1 MQRTTRLNAFS
12 PQLLLVLGACLATS
26 FALPRAAQLEGHEE
40 LRAAVLEQL
49 GTAQEVDPE
58 ALLVT
63 SAGAA
68 HVIAGAPPLAR
79 VTGDDV
85 LGLMLLQGQGKW
97 RGGEA
102 IADGVYH
109 IRRGEG
115 PRMVELQ
122 DEGGEVVAS
131 FTLDFPTGEGDES
144 GGAPVRWPRLYV
156 EIARDLIPSA
166 R

>member
-12 PQLLLVLGACLATS
+12 PQLLLVLAACLVS
-26 FALPRAAQLEGHEE
+26 PFALPRAAPLEGHEE
-40 LRAAVLEQL
+40 LRADVLELL
-49 GTAQEVDPE
+49 GEAQEVDPA

-63 SAGAA
+63 SAGPA

-79 VTGDDV
+79 VAEDEV
-85 LGLMLLQGQGKW
+85 LGLMLLRGQGPW
-97 RGGEA
+97 RGGTA
-102 IADGVYH
+102 IADGVYR
-109 IRRGEG
+109 IRAGEG

-122 DEGGEVVAS
+122 DEDGEVVAS
-131 FTLDFPTGEGDES
+131 FTLDFPTDARGD
-144 GGAPVRWPRLYV
+144 GAPVRWPRLYV